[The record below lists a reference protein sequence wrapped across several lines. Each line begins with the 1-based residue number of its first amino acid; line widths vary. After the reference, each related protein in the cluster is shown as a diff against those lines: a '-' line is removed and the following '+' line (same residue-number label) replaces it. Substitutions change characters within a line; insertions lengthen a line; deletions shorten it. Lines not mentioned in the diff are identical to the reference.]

1 MKWIW
6 RIGGVLIAIIGVVVG
21 GFLFLRASLP
31 QTTGELR
38 LAGLSAPVKIV
49 RDRYGIPHISAQ
61 SEADAWF
68 ALGFVHAQDRL
79 FQMEMMRRIGEGRLA
94 ELIGPSGLGSD
105 RFMRA
110 LGVARRAVGL
120 PPHLPAPSPGR
131 PPALA
136 ARATPM
142 SPPH

>member
-110 LGVARRAVGL
+110 LGVARRAEG
-120 PPHLPAPSPGR
+120 
-131 PPALA
+131 
-136 ARATPM
+136 
-142 SPPH
+142 